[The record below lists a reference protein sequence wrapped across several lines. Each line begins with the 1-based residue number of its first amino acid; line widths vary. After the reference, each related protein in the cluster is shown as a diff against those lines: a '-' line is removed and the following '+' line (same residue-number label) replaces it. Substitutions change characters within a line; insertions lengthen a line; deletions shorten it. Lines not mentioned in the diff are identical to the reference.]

1 MDKIVTVEDV
11 NNVHLVYVAIQQLD
25 VTYQGLPVALQLES
39 VILLKLVPVHQTL
52 VQPIAMLQMGQFVQR
67 KVADVKL
74 MIPVMDQEHV
84 RRIMHLGQPV
94 DPQLIVVTQQKL
106 VRVTYRVVLQILTT
120 DLLSPYIVMQ
130 TAIRMEHRVLPVI
143 IVRLEGRCRRG
154 M

>member
-84 RRIMHLGQPV
+84 RRIM
-94 DPQLIVVTQQKL
+94 QLL
-106 VRVTYRVVLQILTT
+106 
-120 DLLSPYIVMQ
+120 
-130 TAIRMEHRVLPVI
+130 VLPVVHQLAPVI
-143 IVRLEGRCRRG
+143 WLKLVLGQ
-154 M
+154 